1 MTSVAG
7 PRAAVPR
14 DTSREE
20 NYEPNTEEE
29 VELHHRAG
37 LTSPVRQACRGLYEK
52 EEKVDDNNCG
62 YLPVA
67 NTICRRSARVKC
79 PLACISAAT
88 ATTASIA
95 ATSSLPSPSLAM
107 KSVLSESSTCS
118 HLQFADID
126 CEHSL
131 HSFDNLSRFLALTV
145 SMGDWPKC
153 LFLSCCLS
161 VLIT

>member
-1 MTSVAG
+1 MLLYG
-7 PRAAVPR
+7 RC
-14 DTSREE
+14 DFYLME
-20 NYEPNTEEE
+20 NKEF

-37 LTSPVRQACRGLYEK
+37 LTSPVRQACREDQM
-52 EEKVDDNNCG
+52 EEEIIDDGDNNNNG

-67 NTICRRSARVKC
+67 NAICRRSARVRY
-79 PLACISAAT
+79 PLAYIDTAI